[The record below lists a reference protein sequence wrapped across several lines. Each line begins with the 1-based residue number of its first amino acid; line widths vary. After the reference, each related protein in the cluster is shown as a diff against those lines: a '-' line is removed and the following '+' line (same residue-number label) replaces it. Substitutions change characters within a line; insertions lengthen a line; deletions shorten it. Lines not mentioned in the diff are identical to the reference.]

1 MILSDY
7 KNIYFLGIG
16 GIGMSAIAR
25 WFKAQGFHV
34 GGYDKTETSLTSQLE
49 AEGMDI
55 HYDNK
60 VGRIP
65 TAFYK
70 KAETLVVRTPAVPKD
85 NVELQYFEA
94 EKYILLKRSQVLGL
108 LTEDLMTIAVA
119 GTHGKTTTSSMIA
132 HILQHAGANVSAFL
146 GGITTNYNSNLL
158 IGKPTPKIDKMQNVP
173 PFGKHL
179 CVVEAD
185 EFDRSFLTLFPDIA
199 VVTSMDADHLDIY
212 GEHDELKK
220 SFNQF
225 ISQIKIKGHLI
236 VRKGLDYQVG
246 KDKITY
252 VHEYSSYSNSPSQ
265 QEKGS
270 GDEVF
275 SNEINF
281 SAHNIRTENATFIF
295 DYRAKT
301 KEIKDIKLQIPGF
314 HNVENATA
322 AINACILLEVPVE
335 LIKSGLETFKGV
347 KRRFEYIIKQD
358 NLVYID
364 DYAHHPTEIEAFL
377 KSVKA
382 LYPNKKLTCI
392 FQPHLYSR
400 TRDFAEGFSKS
411 LSLADQVLLMD
422 IYPARELPIPGV
434 DSAMLF
440 KDIAAPEKTLVSKAN
455 LMEKVKEL
463 ELEIIVTVGAGDID
477 TFVEPIKNYL
487 TRN

>member
-1 MILSDY
+1 LTISDY

-25 WFKAQGFHV
+25 WFAAQGYHV
-34 GGYDKTETSLTSQLE
+34 GGYDKTETLLTQQLE

-65 TAFYK
+65 TAFYRK
-70 KAETLVVRTPAVPKD
+70 PETLVVFTPAVPKD
-85 NVELQYFEA
+85 NVELQYFET
-94 EKYILLKRSQVLGL
+94 ERYILMKRSQVLGL
-108 LTEDLMTIAVA
+108 LTEDLITVAVA
-119 GTHGKTTTSSMIA
+119 GTHGKTTTSSMLA
-132 HILQHAGANVSAFL
+132 HILKHAGANVSAFL
-146 GGITTNYNSNLL
+146 GGITTNYNTNLL
-158 IGKPTPKIDKMQNVP
+158 IGKPTSNIDKMPNVP
-173 PFGKHL
+173 PFGKHI

-185 EFDRSFLTLFPDIA
+185 EFDRSFLTLYPDIA

-212 GEHDELKK
+212 GEHNELIK

-236 VRKGLDYQVG
+236 VRKGLEYQIR

-252 VHEYSSYSNSPSQ
+252 VHEYASD
-265 QEKGS
+265 GS
-270 GDEVF
+270 D
-275 SNEINF
+275 F
-281 SAHNIRTENATFIF
+281 SAANIRTENAIFTF
-295 DYRAKT
+295 DYRGKT
-301 KEIKDIKLQIPGF
+301 QEIANIKLQIPGF

-335 LIKSGLETFKGV
+335 LIKEGLETFKGV
-347 KRRFEYIIKQD
+347 KRRFEYIIKTED
-358 NLVYID
+358 LIFID

-382 LYPNKKLTCI
+382 LYPDKKITCI

-400 TRDFAEGFSKS
+400 TRDFAEDFSKS
-411 LSLADQVLLMD
+411 LSMADELLLLD

-434 DSAMLF
+434 DSAMLL
-440 KDIAAPEKTLVSKAN
+440 KDITAPKKHLVSKTN
-455 LMEKVKEL
+455 LMDKIKEL
-463 ELEIIVTVGAGDID
+463 QPEIIVTVGAGDID
-477 TFVEPIKNYL
+477 TFVEPIKRYFNRKPL
-487 TRN
+487 